1 MNLEVVVRPVNLE
14 KCAAWMGVAR
24 EVNENLRNL
33 PLPDIWMDSRKI
45 QKGDIFLALEGQKRD
60 GHEYIS
66 AAFENGACAAVVAEK
81 KKADIPSRYH
91 SRLLCVDDPLTAVT
105 KAAREYRNYLDI
117 PVIAVTGSNGKTTSA
132 RFLYALLS
140 QKYRVGRTRGNWNN
154 HIGVPLS
161 LLRLQGD
168 EDMAVFELGANH
180 RFEIAENA
188 AIVRPDMGVIT
199 NIGYAHV
206 GYFGGIEKTVEA
218 KFELAEVVQSLGG
231 TLYLNGDDRRIR
243 EYSRNKGFDSLYFGL
258 SENADI
264 RGENVQCQKDGT
276 YTFRFRGSRFHLPIP
291 GRHFI
296 YALLPALELAFQ
308 LGISKDDC
316 RAALKNLTSGDMRG
330 EIVTRKDITWIVDCY
345 NSNPSSMDSAM
356 KLLCDYPAQGGRR
369 VVIAGEMHEL
379 EEYSEKLHRW
389 VGERAVRLGIDM
401 VVALGDAARG
411 IYEGARDAGMDEATL
426 VYLKSVEEME
436 AAAHILTPGD
446 VVLLKGSRVAKMERI
461 LDFFPESTQ

>member
-1 MNLEVVVRPVNLE
+1 MRPVNLD
-14 KCAAWMGVAR
+14 KFAAWMGVSR
-24 EVNENLRNL
+24 DVNENLRDL

-45 QKGDIFLALEGQKRD
+45 QEGDMFLALEGEARD

-81 KKADIPSRYH
+81 KRADIPSRHH
-91 SRLLCVDDPLTAVT
+91 SRLLCVDDPLAAVA
-105 KAAREYRNYLDI
+105 KAAREYRNHLDI
-117 PVIAVTGSNGKTTSA
+117 PVIAVTGSNGKTTTA

-140 QKYRVGRTRGNWNN
+140 QKYRVGRTRENWNN

-243 EYSRNKGFDSLYFGL
+243 EYRNKKGFDSLYFGL
-258 SENADI
+258 SENVDI
-264 RGENVQCQKDGT
+264 RGEDPQCKEDGT
-276 YTFRFRGSRFHLPIP
+276 YTFRFRGSRFHLPMP
-291 GRHFI
+291 GRHFM

-308 LGISKDDC
+308 LGISKNDC
-316 RAALKNLTSGDMRG
+316 RAALKKLTPGDMRG
-330 EIVTRKDITWIVDCY
+330 EIVTRNEIIWIVDCY

-356 KLLCDYPAQGGRR
+356 KLLCDYPTQGGRR
-369 VVIAGEMHEL
+369 VVIAGDMHEL

-389 VGERAVRLGIDM
+389 VGERAVMLGIDM
-401 VVALGDAARG
+401 LVALGDAARG
-411 IYEGARDAGMDEATL
+411 IYEGARDAGMDEASL
-426 VYLKSVEEME
+426 VYLKSLDEMKG
-436 AAAHILTPGD
+436 ATRILTPGD
-446 VVLLKGSRVAKMERI
+446 VVLLKGSRAAGMERI
-461 LDFFPESTQ
+461 LDFFPEKVQ